1 MRVFL
6 DTNVVASAVATRGIC
21 DDILQLTLSE
31 HELVLSEQVVAEL
44 RKALR
49 KKFRVEVAVVDEL
62 ESFLRRE
69 AEVVSDAPALDIEV
83 RDADDAAIVAQAVAA
98 EADVLVSGDQDLTE
112 LAAPPLPILTP
123 RGFWNLLRAPRNP
136 G

>member
-31 HELVLSEQVVAEL
+31 HELVLSEQVIAEL

-69 AEVVSDAPALDIEV
+69 AEVVSDAPTLDIEV
-83 RDADDAAIVAQAVAA
+83 RDADDAAIVAQAVAG
-98 EADVLVSGDQDLTE
+98 EADVLVSGDQDLTD
-112 LAAPPLPILTP
+112 LVAPPLPILTP
-123 RGFWNLLRAPRNP
+123 RGFWDLLRAPKEL